1 MFSSY
6 TPTTKKEVLIK
17 SSYQVHILP
26 IQKRKFLSKSSLS
39 KGNVMKK
46 DAMKKLVAI
55 AGMALAMLML
65 QTATIRADVSLK
77 DKYQQNYDFS
87 KIKSIVVLPFSE
99 TYKSATDILFG
110 PVNSKDVIAES
121 VDVFSMELF
130 DAGINVIDRT
140 LLDKVL
146 SEQKLSLSGLMEKQ
160 DYQKIGK
167 LVNADVILWGSI
179 SLVKQIGKRRGE
191 ISVRLID
198 VGTGTVVYTSIG
210 EKSDIWGGGDV
221 TAFKK
226 ELMSEAGKKLAE
238 FLKKSR

>member
-1 MFSSY
+1 
-6 TPTTKKEVLIK
+6 
-17 SSYQVHILP
+17 
-26 IQKRKFLSKSSLS
+26 
-39 KGNVMKK
+39 MKK
-46 DAMKKLVAI
+46 DAMKKLAAI

-65 QTATIRADVSLK
+65 QTATIRAEVSIK

-146 SEQKLSLSGLMEKQ
+146 SEQKLSLSGLMENQ

-226 ELMSEAGKKLAE
+226 ELMSEASKKLTE

>member
-1 MFSSY
+1 
-6 TPTTKKEVLIK
+6 
-17 SSYQVHILP
+17 
-26 IQKRKFLSKSSLS
+26 
-39 KGNVMKK
+39 MKK
-46 DAMKKLVAI
+46 DAMKKVVAM

-65 QTATIRADVSLK
+65 QTATIRAEVSLK

-99 TYKSATDILFG
+99 TYKSARNILSG

-140 LLDKVL
+140 LVDKVL
-146 SEQKLSLSGLMEKQ
+146 SEQKMSLSGLMENE

-167 LVNADVILWGSI
+167 LVNADAILWGSI
-179 SLVKQIGKRRGE
+179 SLVKQIGRRQAE

-210 EKSDIWGGGDV
+210 EKSDIWGARDV

-226 ELMSEAGKKLAE
+226 ELMSEASKKLTE

>member
-1 MFSSY
+1 
-6 TPTTKKEVLIK
+6 
-17 SSYQVHILP
+17 
-26 IQKRKFLSKSSLS
+26 
-39 KGNVMKK
+39 MKK
-46 DAMKKLVAI
+46 DAMKRLMAI

-65 QTATIRADVSLK
+65 QTATIRAEVSLK
-77 DKYQQNYDFS
+77 DKYQKNYDFS

-110 PVNSKDVIAES
+110 PVNSKDVITES
-121 VDVFSMELF
+121 VDAFSMELF

-167 LVNADVILWGSI
+167 LVNADVILSGSI
-179 SLVKQIGKRRGE
+179 SLVKQIAKRRGE

-210 EKSDIWGGGDV
+210 EKSDVWGGGDV
-221 TAFKK
+221 TAFKG

>member
-1 MFSSY
+1 MGSGGRCMMFL
-6 TPTTKKEVLIK
+6 VLACI
-17 SSYQVHILP
+17 
-26 IQKRKFLSKSSLS
+26 
-39 KGNVMKK
+39 
-46 DAMKKLVAI
+46 ATI
-55 AGMALAMLML
+55 AGCA
-65 QTATIRADVSLK
+65 INGGRVKPADVHLK

-99 TYKSATDILFG
+99 TYKSATDIVFG
-110 PVNSKDVIAES
+110 PVHSKDVIAES
-121 VDVFSMELF
+121 VDVFSIELL
-130 DAGINVIDRT
+130 DVGINVIDRT

-167 LVNADVILWGSI
+167 LVNADAILWGSV

-191 ISVRLID
+191 VSVRLID

-221 TAFKK
+221 TVFKN
-226 ELMSEAGKKLAE
+226 ELMSAAGKKLAA

>member
-1 MFSSY
+1 M
-6 TPTTKKEVLIK
+6 
-17 SSYQVHILP
+17 QIL
-26 IQKRKFLSKSSLS
+26 K
-39 KGNVMKK
+39 
-46 DAMKKLVAI
+46 
-55 AGMALAMLML
+55 
-65 QTATIRADVSLK
+65 
-77 DKYQQNYDFS
+77 
-87 KIKSIVVLPFSE
+87 
-99 TYKSATDILFG
+99 
-110 PVNSKDVIAES
+110 
-121 VDVFSMELF
+121 ELF

-146 SEQKLSLSGLMEKQ
+146 SEQKMSLSGLMEKQ

-179 SLVKQIGKRRGE
+179 SLVKQIGRRQAE

>member
-1 MFSSY
+1 
-6 TPTTKKEVLIK
+6 
-17 SSYQVHILP
+17 
-26 IQKRKFLSKSSLS
+26 
-39 KGNVMKK
+39 MKNL
-46 DAMKKLVAI
+46 AAVV
-55 AGMALAMLML
+55 GMALAMLML
-65 QTATIRADVSLK
+65 QTVTIRAEVSLK

-99 TYKSATDILFG
+99 TYKSARNILSE

-140 LLDKVL
+140 LVDKVL
-146 SEQKLSLSGLMEKQ
+146 SEQKISLSGLMENE

-167 LVNADVILWGSI
+167 LVNADAILWGSI
-179 SLVKQIGKRRGE
+179 SLVRQIGRRQAE

-210 EKSDIWGGGDV
+210 EKSDIWGARDV

-226 ELMSEAGKKLAE
+226 ELMSEASKKLSE